1 MFVIL
6 GVADLSDQ
14 VFDFSNDFIPVSREP
29 WLNLNIFYSMG
40 KSVPSAMIISVAKLR
55 YGLKNSQQQEGK
67 KCATP
72 ESTVRGFLKS
82 YRAQK
87 SLAVKTKALKHG
99 KSGKRTIL
107 PAEIDEKILE
117 MICNMRNVGVVIN
130 FHTVVG
136 FATGIVLANDR
147 ILCWMVSKYL
157 QKIKPDRKK
166 INNSKTLD
174 SFWFGKRN
182 WIFFL

>member
-1 MFVIL
+1 M
-6 GVADLSDQ
+6 
-14 VFDFSNDFIPVSREP
+14 
-29 WLNLNIFYSMG
+29 
-40 KSVPSAMIISVAKLR
+40 
-55 YGLKNSQQQEGK
+55 
-67 KCATP
+67 
-72 ESTVRGFLKS
+72 
-82 YRAQK
+82 
-87 SLAVKTKALKHG
+87 KTKALKHG
-99 KSGKRTIL
+99 KSGKKTIL

-117 MICNMRNVGVVIN
+117 MICNMCNAGAVIN

-157 QKIKPDRKK
+157 QKIKPDQKK
-166 INNSKTLD
+166 INNSKTLG